1 MITSVIMTSSIIGLA
16 SREILIKGI
25 TTSASSVGRGVS
37 YLLSSS
43 SKVSGVN
50 DIKNILI
57 AEDIAVRVKIADC
70 LSKQLN
76 NKIDD
81 LNEPT
86 QLALKS
92 VIEVLES
99 IEIELLCINNK
110 IINAE
115 KPKWYF
121 WKKGGN
127 FYNNVENIKLLMER
141 FNKRLDVLIKLLTID
156 I

>member
-1 MITSVIMTSSIIGLA
+1 MITSVVMASSIIGLA
-16 SREILIKGI
+16 SKEILIKGI
-25 TTSASSVGRGVS
+25 TTSASGVGRGVS

-50 DIKNILI
+50 DVKNVLI
-57 AEDIAVRVKIADC
+57 TEDVDIRVKIADS

-76 NKIDD
+76 NKVDG
-81 LNEPT
+81 LSEPI

-110 IINAE
+110 IIDAE

-127 FYNNVENIKLLMER
+127 FYQNVENIKLLMER
-141 FNKRLDVLIKLLTID
+141 FNKRLDTLIKLLTI
-156 I
+156 